1 MSLSRR
7 DGLLGEYRPA
17 LAIWSL
23 VVLAEALVVVAYVQF
38 TGATVLEP
46 QYLVYPFVWLNVAGG
61 AVVRRYREPKPG
73 NGRARVLAG
82 LVAVGYVVVLLSIDG
97 TITLSGAG
105 SGLSTYWQLPPGWAP
120 LVLIDGG
127 AVRIA
132 IVPFKVLGYFGL
144 GYLLYAAALETVS
157 NTLSGLLGLVSCV
170 GCTAPVAAT
179 VVASIFGGATG
190 ASISAATAWAYDLST
205 LVFVLAVAILYFRP
219 LSR

>member
-1 MSLSRR
+1 MTLLGR
-7 DGLLGEYRPA
+7 DGRFVTARPA

-23 VVLAEALVVVAYVQF
+23 VVLAEALVVFAYVQF

-46 QYLVYPFVWLNVAGG
+46 QYLVYPFVWLNVAAG

-73 NGRARVLAG
+73 NGRARALAG
-82 LVAVGYVVVLLSIDG
+82 IVAVGYVIVLLAIDG

-105 SGLSTYWQLPPGWAP
+105 SGLTTYWQLPPGWAP

-127 AVRIA
+127 AIRIA

-179 VVASIFGGATG
+179 VVASLFGGATG

-205 LVFVLAVAILYFRP
+205 LVFVLAVAILYVRP
-219 LSR
+219 LGR